1 MAESD
6 TWEGR
11 KNLENAKEAVEEYEK
26 EYQQDMKDVRQQ
38 EREEEIFRRKELPGQ
53 FTAKT
58 LFGWLDKRYD
68 EEYWARLERNWRR
81 WKEGKTRGQRTI
93 ETIKEEEEEI
103 KQESSGIKEW
113 TEEDNKEMGNMVDL
127 YYEL

>member
-1 MAESD
+1 
-6 TWEGR
+6 
-11 KNLENAKEAVEEYEK
+11 
-26 EYQQDMKDVRQQ
+26 
-38 EREEEIFRRKELPGQ
+38 
-53 FTAKT
+53 

-81 WKEGKTRGQRTI
+81 WKEGKTRRQRTI

>member
-11 KNLENAKEAVEEYEK
+11 ENLENAKEAVEEYEK
-26 EYQQDMKDVRQQ
+26 EYRQDMKDIRQQ
-38 EREEEIFRRKELPGQ
+38 QREEEIFRRKELPGQ
-53 FTAKT
+53 FMAKT

-68 EEYWARLERNWRR
+68 KEYWAMLERNWRR